1 MQTRSKTDRLISTG
15 RDAISNAAPS
25 SISQLWGAG
34 RGRTTPLG
42 PQNKGKGRTPH
53 PGLAGPSEFVDSL
66 QFNPDSD
73 QEHQSSTPHSEEE
86 ENVNDQLNPRDEE
99 TPQANSGGPGNGG
112 DGDGGDDGGG
122 GGGGG
127 NSGDDDDDEND
138 HNNNNNPGNPVNP
151 GSDTNLLL
159 AEAIQNL
166 NRGIRR
172 LRPSSSTKVKE
183 PETFDGT
190 NPNKLREFL
199 VSCSLVFSDRPDSFK
214 KDEKMVRYVI
224 SYLKGSA
231 LDWFE
236 PVLMGDIGDI
246 PDWLYNYNAFVRELT
261 DHFGPY
267 DFRGDAE
274 TALSNLSMKDNQRIT
289 KYIVDFNKLASRTD
303 WNEPAL
309 RDRFFRGLPIRIRTE
324 LLRGGKPK
332 TLIKMRL
339 KAQQIDQAHWI
350 TKDEIAKDAKPTT
363 SSDTKKDGDPKQ
375 SSSFKKRPYP
385 GSDNRSSANSG
396 SRSSSF
402 TPANSSSSKPSSSS
416 KKPDI
421 SDKLGKD
428 GKLRTDERKRRM
440 EKNLCLYCGAGGHS
454 AKDCRKASS
463 SSTRGRAAVASSSGP
478 SDSPAQPPTSE
489 SSGSKK

>member
-1 MQTRSKTDRLISTG
+1 MYHTRSKTDRLLSTG
-15 RDAISNAAPS
+15 RNAISNAAPS
-25 SISQLWGAG
+25 SISQLWGTG
-34 RGRTTPLG
+34 RGRSTPLG
-42 PQNKGKGRTPH
+42 PQNKGKGRAYPS
-53 PGLAGPSEFVDSL
+53 GLAGPSQELADSE
-66 QFNPDSD
+66 
-73 QEHQSSTPHSEEE
+73 QESSTPANSDEEDIDE
-86 ENVNDQLNPRDEE
+86 QLNPQYHEE
-99 TPQANSGGPGNGG
+99 TPQANGGHPGTGGNGNGG
-112 DGDGGDDGGG
+112 DDNANADN
-122 GGGGG
+122 GG
-127 NSGDDDDDEND
+127 NGADDD
-138 HNNNNNPGNPVNP
+138 NNTDNGDTDNNPGNPGPVNP
-151 GSDTNLLL
+151 VNPEPNSNLLL
-159 AEAIQNL
+159 AAAIQNL

-172 LRPSSSTKVKE
+172 LRPSSNTKVKE

-236 PVLMGDIGDI
+236 PIIMGDVDDV
-246 PDWLYNYNAFVRELT
+246 PDWLYDYTAFVKELT

-274 TALSNLSMKDNQRIT
+274 TALSNLSMKENQRIT

-332 TLIKMRL
+332 TLVKMRL
-339 KAQQIDQAHWI
+339 KAQQVDQAHWI
-350 TKDEIAKDAKPTT
+350 TKDEVAKDTKPAA
-363 SSDTKKDGDPKQ
+363 SSDNKKDGNSSKQ
-375 SSSFKKRPYP
+375 NSFFKKRPHP
-385 GSDNRSSANSG
+385 GSENRSTNNSG
-396 SRSSSF
+396 SRF
-402 TPANSSSSKPSSSS
+402 NSTNPSNPSSSKPSSSS

-463 SSTRGRAAVASSSGP
+463 SRGRAAVASSSGP
-478 SDSPAQPPTSE
+478 SDSVTQPPTSE
-489 SSGSKK
+489 SSGTKK